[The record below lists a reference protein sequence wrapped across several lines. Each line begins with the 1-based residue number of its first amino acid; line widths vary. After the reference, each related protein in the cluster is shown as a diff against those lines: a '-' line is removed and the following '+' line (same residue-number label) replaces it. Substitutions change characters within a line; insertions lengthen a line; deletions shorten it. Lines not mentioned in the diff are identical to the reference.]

1 MKKNLIDHLYCP
13 ECQEKISPMGLT
25 IFEDQ
30 DGEVISGIIT
40 CTCGQYYPIIDMV
53 PIILTGELR
62 GDYSGFLKKHDQ
74 QVPDSILEK
83 LKKETCGK
91 KNHSCQVKESF
102 GYKWQ
107 LLENY
112 GFEGPSRD
120 FTAKWMYEGYGW
132 TDEQTYMKE
141 MKARKAFLDAGCGLG
156 REVDRFCRA
165 NNDALAIGLELSD
178 CARIAYQK
186 VRKYSNAH
194 IIQADIMNIPFI
206 KESFD
211 LILSEGVL
219 HHTPDTRAA
228 LCNLCDRLIKGGE
241 IAIYIYIVKP
251 LLREL
256 ADEYIR
262 KETTQLTQDECW
274 EICRHFTRLGQ
285 KLQSIDTTFTV
296 DEDIPVIGIEKG
308 TYTIQEFIYR
318 YFMKCFWNKT
328 FTFDENNLVNFDWY
342 HPRYAFRHTPEQL
355 ASWAGSLGLSQKW
368 YKATQSGMFF
378 RAIKK

>member
-1 MKKNLIDHLYCP
+1 MKRRLINYLYCP
-13 ECQEKISPMGLT
+13 ECRGKITLEQLT
-25 IFEDQ
+25 VFEELDS
-30 DGEVISGIIT
+30 EILSGIIT
-40 CTCGQYYPIIDMV
+40 CACGQYYPIMGMV
-53 PIILTGELR
+53 PVMLTGELR
-62 GDYSGFLKKHDQ
+62 GDYSDFIKEHGRH
-74 QVPDSILEK
+74 VPDSVHEK
-83 LKKETCGK
+83 CEKETRK
-91 KNHSCQVKESF
+91 EKNQGCQVKESF

-112 GFEGPSRD
+112 GFEGPSKD
-120 FTAKWMYEGYGW
+120 FTDRWMYEGYGW
-132 TDEQTYMKE
+132 IDEQTYIKE
-141 MKARKAFLDAGCGLG
+141 MNTKTAFLDAGCGLG

-165 NNDALAIGLELSD
+165 NNKALAIGLELSD

-186 VRKYSNAH
+186 VKDFPNAH
-194 IIQADIMNIPFI
+194 IIQADIMNLPLAG
-206 KESFD
+206 ETFD

-228 LCNLCDRLIKGGE
+228 LFNLCDCLVKGGE
-241 IAIYIYIVKP
+241 IAIYIYIIKP

-262 KETTQLTQDECW
+262 SETTQLTQDRCW
-274 EICRHFTRLGQ
+274 EVCRHFTRLGQ
-285 KLQSIDTTFTV
+285 TLQGIDTTFTV
-296 DEDIPVIGIEKG
+296 DKDIPIIGIEKG

-355 ASWAGSLGLSQKW
+355 TSWAGSLGLTQKW
-368 YKATQSGMFF
+368 FRTTQSGMFF
-378 RAIKK
+378 RAIKE